1 MRFIRILLQWFSTNK
16 PDPDNKD
23 TKKAVIQLLLI
34 DNFIVLLLSFWLG
47 ILFAVN
53 NPEAAQQFLQIF
65 DWLFGFVN
73 G

>member
-1 MRFIRILLQWFSTNK
+1 
-16 PDPDNKD
+16 
-23 TKKAVIQLLLI
+23 LLLA
-34 DNFIVLLLSFWLG
+34 FWLG